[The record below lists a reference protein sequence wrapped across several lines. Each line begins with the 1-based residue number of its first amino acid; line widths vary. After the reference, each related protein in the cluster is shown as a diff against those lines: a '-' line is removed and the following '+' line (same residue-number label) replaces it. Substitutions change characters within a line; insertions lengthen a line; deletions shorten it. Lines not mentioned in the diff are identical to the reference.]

1 MARSFVTFVLAV
13 TLVGVTLLAQPA
25 RAVSTPPSS
34 RVQLNLHNNRWDAVN
49 VEIRLGTANSCDL
62 DTDAWVHT
70 LRRAQTW
77 TVVADV
83 PVCWRTEA
91 APGGATS
98 TTAWTTWQRPALA
111 PGAVVDAE
119 L

>member
-1 MARSFVTFVLAV
+1 MARLFVSFAFAV
-13 TLVGVTLLAQPA
+13 TLAGATLLALPA
-25 RAVSTPPSS
+25 PAVSTPLSS
-34 RVQLNLHNNRWDAVN
+34 PVQLNLRNSRWDAVK
-49 VEIRLGTANSCDL
+49 VEIRLGTADNCDL

-77 TVVADV
+77 AVVADV
-83 PVCWRTEA
+83 PVCWRREA
-91 APGGATS
+91 APGTALI
-98 TTAWTTWQRPALA
+98 TTWSAWQRPALA